1 MNSTPRLQQPNVLIN
16 LYFVPTSFAV
26 LLLLLMLLLLA
37 GCGKEAQEK
46 TTAERLKNAY
56 STLDKQQ
63 EAEIVASR
71 KPADYMEDIKAQLGQ
86 PKAATNDAAPSAAIV
101 VGKSKSET
109 LLPAAIEPAPTTAA
123 PIKPAVPVASPVAT
137 VAPAAL
143 TAATS
148 TAPVTESPKLKI
160 EPTLVPNLPISAPA
174 TATAVP
180 ARVPSSENLDR
191 LITPIN
197 KREPEFPL
205 EAKQR
210 GIETGVVRARAT
222 VNSAGQVT
230 RVEILSANPLGVF
243 NRSVS
248 AALRLWTFNP
258 GANDRIYESEFT
270 FRQ

>member
-1 MNSTPRLQQPNVLIN
+1 MKSTSRPQRPNLLIN
-16 LYFVPTSFAV
+16 LYFVPSSIAV
-26 LLLLLMLLLLA
+26 LLLLLLA
-37 GCGKEAQEK
+37 GCGKSAQEK

-71 KPADYMEDIKAQLGQ
+71 KPADYMENIKAQLNQ
-86 PKAATNDAAPSAAIV
+86 PKAANSDAASNSATV

-109 LLPAAIEPAPTTAA
+109 LLPAAIEQAPIAAA
-123 PIKPAVPVASPVAT
+123 PIKPIPQIAPTPAPIAPIVAVP
-137 VAPAAL
+137 
-143 TAATS
+143 S
-148 TAPVTESPKLKI
+148 TDSSKLKM
-160 EPTLVPNLPISAPA
+160 EPTLVPSPPPSAPT
-174 TATAVP
+174 TATTTP
-180 ARVPSSENLDR
+180 TRVPSSENLDR
-191 LITPIN
+191 LITPIT
-197 KREPEFPL
+197 KREPEFPM